1 LLSLLLSLS
10 LIPSSNSS
18 FEARQE
24 TSLNLCGRV
33 PQGALISKSL
43 RRQALDN
50 LQETQMTFQNKP
62 YQILLALVTALA
74 LVVAVSFGPAMASA
88 QIVGGTISGTIHDS
102 TGAAVSGAIVT
113 VRQTDTGFTRTLVTG
128 VDGRYAAPSVPVGS
142 YSVSAAH
149 DGFQPQ
155 EQTGIVLAIGQSVPV
170 NFTLGVS
177 TVRETVVVNAGDPV
191 VNTTSQQTTGLV
203 DERQVKQLPLNGR
216 SFDQLLT
223 LNPATVNY
231 TAQRSGGIGTSN
243 SSVGNMFSVGGRRP
257 QDNLFL
263 LNGIEYTGA
272 SLINVTPGG
281 TSGQLLGVDAV
292 REFNVVSDAYGASYG
307 KRDGAQVSIVTTS
320 GTNTLHGTAFEFIR
334 NSALDARN
342 YFDQATIPEFQ
353 RNQFGGTLG
362 GPIKKD
368 KLFLFGNYEGFRQA
382 WGLSDVTLVPDNE
395 ARQGYIPNSS
405 GVEQHVGV
413 NAAVVPL
420 LNLWPVQN
428 GPELLSNGNPSGIAE
443 AFSHPP
449 QHINED
455 FGTARFDSN
464 LSSKDLL
471 FAAYT
476 VDASAATTP
485 SANPLSYVNES
496 LREQVAS
503 IQEQHVFSPSL
514 LNTARFGFSRAS
526 YYFMGLVPVTGV
538 PGWVSGDPV
547 GAIVIS
553 GSTASNGA
561 SAITGAGANT
571 GSNNTTARNLFTED
585 DHIYWSKGRNQIEAG
600 IWLQRIQA
608 NDLLAQDQY
617 GQASFATET
626 SFLQG
631 TVATFTL
638 VPAPTELGWRSLEGA
653 AFVEDTLKVT
663 PRFEL
668 RAGFRSESTDGWNE
682 SQNRASNYNIVNG
695 VLQTTPLVGSG
706 ALWANRAEFLPNPRL
721 GFAWDLWGT
730 GKTAIRGGVGLY
742 HGLLDTLDYR
752 LDQTAPFNTAESIK
766 TIAVSNLNFTAG
778 VPPPPTAKV
787 SPSNVQPNLST
798 PAVIT
803 WSLRIE
809 QQVAPNTS
817 LTVGYVG
824 FHAYHQILSEDMNEP
839 TPVYASTGQ
848 VYYPSTADVNP
859 SLANSTSWVSQGT
872 GLYNA
877 LEIDAR
883 HSYATGFQLR
893 GNYTWSKNLDDG
905 SAWNTS
911 VSGNTPAYVEFPLDP
926 KLDWG
931 LAATDVRQSA
941 SINGSYDL
949 PFGPNRQFLNHAGP
963 AGFVAGGWTAS
974 AIVAIQT
981 GFPFSPQL
989 GYNPPVNGDS
999 RNPIRPS
1006 WNPNFT
1012 GNLYPHT
1019 QTEYFNPSAFIQPT
1033 VSIPNGSGG
1042 NTIYGTYGNVSRDS
1056 LTGPG
1061 LTELDFSAVKDS
1073 QITERLGLQFRAE
1086 FFNILNHTNFLTP
1099 NEVVYSAAPSVTTS
1113 GGVQTVVPSAA
1124 SPTAGVVT
1132 ATSTTSR
1139 QIQFGVKLHF

>member
-1 LLSLLLSLS
+1 MTIQKKLSRIFFVL
-10 LIPSSNSS
+10 
-18 FEARQE
+18 F
-24 TSLNLCGRV
+24 
-33 PQGALISKSL
+33 
-43 RRQALDN
+43 
-50 LQETQMTFQNKP
+50 
-62 YQILLALVTALA
+62 LAVAAGTAA
-74 LVVAVSFGPAMASA
+74 PAHA
-88 QIVGGTISGTIHDS
+88 QIVGATIGGAVRDS
-102 TGAAVSGAIVT
+102 TGAALSGATVI
-113 VRQTDTGFTRTLVTG
+113 VRQTDTGTTRTLVTG
-128 VDGRYAAPSVPVGS
+128 SDGRYSAPSVPVGP

-155 EQTGIVLAIGQSVPV
+155 EQTGIALAIGQSVQL
-170 NFTLGVS
+170 NFALGVS
-177 TVRETVVVNAGDPV
+177 TVHEQVIVEAGDPV
-191 VNTTSQQTTGLV
+191 VNTTSQQTSGLI
-203 DERQVKQLPLNGR
+203 DERQVKDLPLNGR
-216 SFDQLLT
+216 SFDELLT

-231 TAQRSGGIGTSN
+231 SGERSGGTGTSN

-257 QDNLFL
+257 QDNIFL

-292 REFNVVSDAYGASYG
+292 REVNVVSDTYGASYG

-320 GTNTLHGTAFEFIR
+320 GTNKLHGTAFEFIR

-362 GPIKKD
+362 GPLRKD
-368 KLFLFGNYEGFRQA
+368 KLFLFGNYEGFRQN

-395 ARQGYIPNSS
+395 ARLGYVPNSS
-405 GVEQHVGV
+405 GVEKYVGV
-413 NAAVVPL
+413 NPSVAPL

-449 QHINED
+449 QHIYED
-455 FGTARFDSN
+455 FGTTRFDDN
-464 LSSKDLL
+464 LSDKDLL
-471 FAAYT
+471 FAVYT
-476 VDASAATTP
+476 VDSSSATTP

-503 IQEQHVFSPSL
+503 VQEQHVFSPSL
-514 LNTARFGFSRAS
+514 LNTARFGYSRAS
-526 YYFMGLVPVTGV
+526 YFFTGIVPVSGV

-571 GSNNTTARNLFTED
+571 GSNNRTARNLFTED
-585 DHIYWSKGRNQIEAG
+585 DHVYWTRGRNQIEAG
-600 IWLQRIQA
+600 VWLQRVQA

-617 GQASFATET
+617 GQASFSTEQT
-626 SFLQG
+626 FLQG

-653 AFVEDTLKVT
+653 GFFEDTIRVT
-663 PRFEL
+663 PRLEV
-668 RAGFRSESTDGWNE
+668 RAGFRSESTNGWNE
-682 SQNRASNYNIVNG
+682 SQGRASNYAIVDG
-695 VLQTTPLVGSG
+695 VLQTTPIVGNSG
-706 ALWANRAEFLPNPRL
+706 LWTNRAEFLPNPRL
-721 GFAWDLWGT
+721 SFAWDVWGN
-730 GKTAIRGGVGLY
+730 GKTAVRGGAGLY

-752 LDQTAPFNTAESIK
+752 FDQTAPYNTAESIK
-766 TIAVSNLNFTAG
+766 SIAVSSLNFTPG
-778 VPPPPTAKV
+778 VPPPSTAKV
-787 SPSNVQPNLST
+787 SPSNVQPNIST

-809 QQVAPNTS
+809 QQIAPQTS

-824 FHAYHQILSEDMNEP
+824 WHGYHQIQSEDMNEP
-839 TPVYASTGQ
+839 VPSYTSSGQ
-848 VYYPSTADVNP
+848 AYYPSTAYANP
-859 SLANSTSWVSQGT
+859 NLANTTSWVSGGA

-877 LEIDAR
+877 LEVDVR
-883 HSYATGFQLR
+883 HSYANGLQLR

-911 VSGNTPAYVEFPLDP
+911 VSGNTPAYVEFPLQP

-931 LAATDVRQSA
+931 LAATDVRHSA

-949 PFGPNRQFLNHAGP
+949 PFGPNHHFLSHSSAP
-963 AGFVAGGWTAS
+963 VGFIASGWTAS
-974 AIVAIQT
+974 AILAVQT

-989 GYNPPVNGDS
+989 GYNPPGNGDS

-1006 WNPNFT
+1006 WNPSFS
-1012 GNLYPHT
+1012 GNLYPRT
-1019 QTEYFNPSAFIQPT
+1019 AGEYFNPNAFIQPT

-1042 NTIYGTYGNVSRDS
+1042 NTIYGTYGDVKRDS

-1061 LTELDFSAVKDS
+1061 LTELDFSAVKNTH
-1073 QITERLGLQFRAE
+1073 ITERLNLQFRAE
-1086 FFNILNHTNFLTP
+1086 FFNIPNRTNFLTP
-1099 NEVVYSAAPSVTTS
+1099 NEVVYSSAPTITKS
-1113 GGVQTVVPSAA
+1113 GGVETVTRSAV

-1139 QIQFGVKLHF
+1139 QIQFGVKLQF